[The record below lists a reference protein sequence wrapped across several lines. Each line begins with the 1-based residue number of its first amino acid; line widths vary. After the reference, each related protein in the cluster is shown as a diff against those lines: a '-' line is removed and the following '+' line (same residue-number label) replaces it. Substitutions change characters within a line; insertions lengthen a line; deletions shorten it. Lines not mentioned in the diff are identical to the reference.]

1 MPDESLINNCVL
13 SVIAKQPVV
22 GQVKTRLVPPLS
34 PSQAALLSEAMLRD
48 TLNNVSTLR
57 DINIAVSFSPGTA
70 ADYFSS
76 ITSNKT
82 LLIPDDFENLG
93 DCLPNTIHQLLA
105 LNYRKVILL
114 NSDSPTLPLAYISQ
128 AFSEL
133 DSADIIL
140 GPSEDGGYYLIGMK
154 RLITDVFHGIPWSTK
169 DVLESTVEKASRL
182 GLKVSFTPLWYDID
196 SIDDLIQLRN
206 EISNHPSDKIPHT
219 RKALN
224 TIAESGA
231 LD

>member
-1 MPDESLINNCVL
+1 
-13 SVIAKQPVV
+13 
-22 GQVKTRLVPPLS
+22 
-34 PSQAALLSEAMLRD
+34 MLRD
-48 TLNNVSTLR
+48 TLENVSKLR
-57 DINIAVSFSPGTA
+57 DINIAISFSPGTA
-70 ADYFSS
+70 ADYFST
-76 ITSNKT
+76 ITSNKA
-82 LLIPDDFENLG
+82 LLIPGDFENLG

-105 LNYRKVILL
+105 MNFRKIVLL

-154 RLITDVFHGIPWSTK
+154 RLITEVFHGIPWSSK
-169 DVLESTVEKASRL
+169 DVLESTVDKASRL
-182 GLKVSFTPLWYDID
+182 GLKVSFTPSWYDID

-206 EISNHPSDKIPHT
+206 EISTHSVEEIPHT

-224 TIAESGA
+224 TIAESGV